1 MPVVVRPVDS
11 EGKAL
16 FRLPDEIRKKRGEG
30 EEDEKL
36 MEKYAQI
43 EANYQAKRLP
53 KLRRGSDAQRRQG
66 RSETAGGGAADLRGA
81 RGREE
86 EGGKGKIEA

>member
-1 MPVVVRPVDS
+1 
-11 EGKAL
+11 
-16 FRLPDEIRKKRGEG
+16 
-30 EEDEKL
+30 

-66 RSETAGGGAADLRGA
+66 RSETAGGGAAGSRGA
-81 RGREE
+81 GGREE